1 MTNPIRGKVARVLN
15 SREIAIN
22 VGSEKGVDVGMHFD
36 VLDPKYENIRDP
48 DTQELLGSIEH
59 PKVRVQIIRVQE
71 KLSIASTYRKKK
83 INVGGTSLMG
93 DLSEFLMPPDWR
105 TKYETLKTEEQDR
118 EDIKDNES
126 YVKVGDPVAQ
136 VIIVPDT
143 QKEDEKT
150 GNFRQLG
157 AVS

>member
-1 MTNPIRGKVARVLN
+1 MINPIRGKVARVLN

-48 DTQELLGSIEH
+48 DTHELLGSIER

-83 INVGGTSLMG
+83 INVGGTFGGS
-93 DLSEFLMPPDWR
+93 LSEFLMPPEWR
-105 TKYETLKTEEQDR
+105 TKYETLKTEEQDW
-118 EDIKDNES
+118 EDIDAKES
-126 YVKVGDPVAQ
+126 YVNVGDPVAQ
-136 VIIVPDT
+136 VILPDT
-143 QKEDEKT
+143 RKEEEKM
-150 GNFRQLG
+150 QLG
-157 AVS
+157 AVT

>member
-22 VGSEKGVDVGMHFD
+22 VGAEKGVAVGMHFD

-48 DTQELLGSIEH
+48 DTHELLGSIER
-59 PKVRVQIIRVQE
+59 PKVRVEIIRVQE

-83 INVGGTSLMG
+83 INVGGSGLG
-93 DLSEFLMPPDWR
+93 FSELLMPPDWR
-105 TKYETLKTEEQDR
+105 TKYETLKTEEQDW
-118 EDIKDNES
+118 EDIEVKES

-136 VIIVPDT
+136 VISPDT
-143 QKEDEKT
+143 RKEDEKM
-150 GNFRQLG
+150 QLG
-157 AVS
+157 VVN

>member
-22 VGSEKGVDVGMHFD
+22 VGAEKGVDIGMHFD
-36 VLDPKYENIRDP
+36 VLDPKYENITDP
-48 DTQELLGSIEH
+48 DTNELLGSIER
-59 PKVRVQIIRVQE
+59 PKVRVEIIRVQE

-83 INVGGTSLMG
+83 INVGGSG
-93 DLSEFLMPPDWR
+93 IGFSEFLMPPDWR
-105 TKYETLKTEEQDR
+105 TQHETLKTDEQDW
-118 EDIKDNES
+118 EYIEAKES

-136 VIIVPDT
+136 VILPDT
-143 QKEDEKT
+143 LKEDEKL
-150 GNFRQLG
+150 QLG

>member
-22 VGSEKGVDVGMHFD
+22 VGAEKGVDVGMHFD

-48 DTQELLGSIEH
+48 DTHELLGSIERS
-59 PKVRVQIIRVQE
+59 KVRVEIIRVQE

-83 INVGGTSLMG
+83 INVGGSFG
-93 DLSEFLMPPDWR
+93 LSFSESLMPPDWR
-105 TKYETLKTEEQDR
+105 TKYETLKTEEQDW
-118 EDIKDNES
+118 EDIEVKES

-136 VIIVPDT
+136 VISQDT
-143 QKEDEKT
+143 RKQDEKM
-150 GNFRQLG
+150 QLG
-157 AVS
+157 VVN